1 MWCLDG
7 GFCWVDSKTKY
18 AHAKCFDASRVLLT
32 TLNAFTPKDLTPM
45 SRILPLEFSSST
57 PDQQLTLRSIEAGYG
72 TATNMKRTLA
82 RSPVTL
88 HALLQWYPLRDEVKV
103 FLGERGITLFC
114 HAISTGSTC
123 LLCSTYFRREL
134 IDAGEDPTHL
144 VIAEPLAAVVDY
156 GAALA
161 TNPNGIDDA
170 LWSRLTAAFDDTQLV
185 ALTAFG
191 TLMIATNVFNNAL
204 RIDLD
209 ESLLAYNAR
218 EAQHG

>member
-1 MWCLDG
+1 
-7 GFCWVDSKTKY
+7 
-18 AHAKCFDASRVLLT
+18 
-32 TLNAFTPKDLTPM
+32 M
-45 SRILPLEFSSST
+45 SRITPLELNTST
-57 PDQQLTLRSIEAGYG
+57 PGQQATLRSIEAGYG

-82 RSPVTL
+82 RSPVSL

-114 HAISTGSTC
+114 HAISTGNAC
-123 LLCSTYFRREL
+123 VLCSTYFRREL
-134 IDAGEDPTHL
+134 IDAGEDPAKL
-144 VIAEPLAAVVDY
+144 VVAEPLAAVADY

-161 TNPNGIDDA
+161 QDPNGVDDE
-170 LWSRLTAAFDDTQLV
+170 LWERLQAAFDDTQLV

-209 ESLLAYNAR
+209 ESLLSYSAG
-218 EAQHG
+218 EAEHG

>member
-1 MWCLDG
+1 
-7 GFCWVDSKTKY
+7 
-18 AHAKCFDASRVLLT
+18 
-32 TLNAFTPKDLTPM
+32 M
-45 SRILPLEFSSST
+45 SRITPLELDTST
-57 PDQQLTLRSIEAGYG
+57 PVQQATLRGIEAGYG

-82 RSPVTL
+82 RSPVSL

-103 FLGERGITLFC
+103 FLSERGITLFC
-114 HAISTGSTC
+114 HAISTGNAC
-123 LLCSTYFRREL
+123 VLCSTYFRREL
-134 IDAGEDPTHL
+134 IDAGEDPAKL

-161 TNPNGIDDA
+161 QDPNGVDDA
-170 LWSRLTAAFDDTQLV
+170 LWARLQAAFDDTQLV

-209 ESLLAYNAR
+209 ASLLSYSAG